1 MSDSPEIKYTIR
13 TEEAPRDYYTQIP
26 NLVDA
31 MRLSPFAYRLYGHLR
46 KVAGET
52 GKCWQNT
59 ETLAEECNMSSGTVS
74 NYKRELESVYPP
86 LIRIESKPFEKGIY
100 HEIVI
105 TDIWAIN
112 HAFWSGEDVTIV
124 CADGAAFH
132 SVNDYR
138 SRGESDRSRGEI
150 KNNPIK
156 NNPYISAELKNED
169 LPLEQNQGLKPDLAA
184 PLEWRILSG
193 KPVTKKDLDAS
204 RPAQIPGS
212 EFFTQYHPDQLRYAE
227 PFAQKFERGPRN
239 KGDAKI
245 WRDWID
251 TAMAYK
257 LTPEDLVDQ
266 ITINWQA
273 GLTVKG
279 PMSVVDSA
287 YSRKQQE
294 KQGVQ
299 SKPRF
304 EKKEAYVP
312 PATAVFADDDQ

>member
-1 MSDSPEIKYTIR
+1 MSDETKYMIR
-13 TEEAPRDYYTQIP
+13 AEEAQRDYYTQIP
-26 NLVDA
+26 NLVDV
-31 MRLSPFAYRLYGHLR
+31 MHLSPFAYRLYGHLR

-59 ETLAEECNMSSGTVS
+59 ETLAKECNMSGGTVS
-74 NYKRELESVYPP
+74 NYKRELENVYPP

-112 HAFWSGEDVTIV
+112 HAFWSGEEVTIL
-124 CADGAAFH
+124 CADGVAFH

-138 SRGESDRSRGEI
+138 SCGELDRSCGET

-156 NNPYISAELKNED
+156 NNPNTSESFFEKD
-169 LPLEQNQGLKPDLAA
+169 QPLEQDQELKPDLAA

-193 KPVTKKDLDAS
+193 QAVTQKDLEVS
-204 RPAQIPGS
+204 RPVSIPGA

-227 PFAQKFERGPRN
+227 PFSRKFGRGPKN
-239 KGDAKI
+239 KADAKI
-245 WRDWID
+245 WRMAID
-251 TAMAYK
+251 TAISYK
-257 LTPEDLVDQ
+257 LTPDDLVDQ

-287 YSRKQQE
+287 YSRVQQE
-294 KQGVQ
+294 KQGV
-299 SKPRF
+299 SAKPRF